1 MDIAEYAD
9 ALVSGEPSLRKSLL
23 VEASNKYGVAGI
35 VSAVASKYWIN
46 SVEAVRALGPIAG
59 LAQPK
64 RTVHTV
70 ALYYS
75 GLSIGGAERV
85 TAFLA
90 NLWAGMGYRVVLIT
104 DDDTSA
110 YEYEVNQIVERRIIP
125 SYCKANAENYENR
138 AKALADI
145 LSAEQVDALV
155 YGQWLGQTL
164 PWDMLLC
171 KMSGVS
177 FLIYTHGVMRC
188 MFDADCMRAELALAY
203 RYSDGVITL
212 SDVNTRFWQLF
223 NAHVWQTINPLTIE
237 PDSSKR
243 AALDS
248 YNIVWVGRLSLF
260 DKRPDEALRVMA
272 EVVKQCPDAHL
283 IMVGPFA
290 DDATEQQLRQ
300 LRDSLDLS
308 DAVSFVGAQDNVLPY
323 LQKASV
329 YLHTSLYEGYPI
341 ALAEAKNSGH
351 SKRSIRFAVSDFGS
365 RRERYPGGGKETESA
380 AASAICG
387 LWQNPEKM
395 KQLGDI
401 AFNSMVGMSNYD
413 FARLWRGIFDSLGS
427 STASSADD
435 DVMVDLMIDAR
446 IASSKS
452 YEERINSL
460 CSNQALLEQ
469 SLSSKSMEIQSVKES
484 TSFKVGLLIT
494 AIPRKIKAI
503 LNSLRR

>member
-138 AKALADI
+138 AKTLADI
-145 LSAEQVDALV
+145 LNAEQVDALV

-177 FLIYTHGVMRC
+177 FLIYTH
-188 MFDADCMRAELALAY
+188 
-203 RYSDGVITL
+203 GVITL

-329 YLHTSLYEGYPI
+329 YLHTSLYEGYPV
-341 ALAEAKNSGH
+341 ALAEAKTVGIPSVIYALPYLTLVQDESVIQVGQGN
-351 SKRSIRFAVSDFGS
+351 R
-365 RRERYPGGGKETESA
+365 SA

>member
-1 MDIAEYAD
+1 
-9 ALVSGEPSLRKSLL
+9 
-23 VEASNKYGVAGI
+23 
-35 VSAVASKYWIN
+35 
-46 SVEAVRALGPIAG
+46 
-59 LAQPK
+59 
-64 RTVHTV
+64 
-70 ALYYS
+70 
-75 GLSIGGAERV
+75 
-85 TAFLA
+85 
-90 NLWAGMGYRVVLIT
+90 
-104 DDDTSA
+104 
-110 YEYEVNQIVERRIIP
+110 
-125 SYCKANAENYENR
+125 
-138 AKALADI
+138 
-145 LSAEQVDALV
+145 
-155 YGQWLGQTL
+155 
-164 PWDMLLC
+164 
-171 KMSGVS
+171 
-177 FLIYTHGVMRC
+177 
-188 MFDADCMRAELALAY
+188 
-203 RYSDGVITL
+203 
-212 SDVNTRFWQLF
+212 
-223 NAHVWQTINPLTIE
+223 
-237 PDSSKR
+237 
-243 AALDS
+243 
-248 YNIVWVGRLSLF
+248 
-260 DKRPDEALRVMA
+260 MA

-329 YLHTSLYEGYPI
+329 YLHTSLYEGYPV
-341 ALAEAKNSGH
+341 ALAEAKTVGIPSV
-351 SKRSIRFAVSDFGS
+351 IYALPYLTLVQD
-365 RRERYPGGGKETESA
+365 ESVIQVRQGNRAA

-413 FARLWRGIFDSLGS
+413 FACLWRGIFDSLGS

>member
-23 VEASNKYGVAGI
+23 VEAADKYGVAGI

-59 LAQPK
+59 SGQSQ

-75 GLSIGGAERV
+75 RLSIGGAERV

-90 NLWAGMGYRVVLIT
+90 NLWTDMGYRVILIT
-104 DDDTSA
+104 DDDA
-110 YEYEVNQIVERRIIP
+110 GEYEYEVSRIVERRIIP
-125 SYCKANAENYENR
+125 SYCKANAENYNNR
-138 AKALADI
+138 AKALVNI
-145 LSAEQVDALV
+145 LSAERVDVLV

-188 MFDADCMRAELALAY
+188 MFDADCMRSELALTY
-203 RYSDGVITL
+203 RYADGVVTL
-212 SDVNTRFWQLF
+212 SDVNTRFWRLF
-223 NAHVWQTINPLTIE
+223 NTHVWQTVNPLTIE

-248 YNIVWVGRLSLF
+248 HTVVWIGRLSLF
-260 DKRPDEALRVMA
+260 DKRPDEALRIMA

-283 IMVGPFA
+283 VMVGPFA
-290 DDATEQQLRQ
+290 DDATEHQLRE

-323 LQKASV
+323 LQEASI
-329 YLHTSLYEGYPI
+329 YLHTSLYEGYPL
-341 ALAEAKNSGH
+341 ALAEAKTMGLPSVIYALPYLTLVQDESVIQVEQGN
-351 SKRSIRFAVSDFGS
+351 R
-365 RRERYPGGGKETESA
+365 SA
-380 AASAICG
+380 AAAAICD
-387 LWQNPEKM
+387 LWRNHEKM

-401 AFNSMVGMSNYD
+401 AFDNMVDMFNYD
-413 FARLWRGIFDSLGS
+413 FAHLWKGIFDSL
-427 STASSADD
+427 SSATALGTDD
-435 DVMVDLMIDAR
+435 DAMVDLMLDAR
-446 IASSKS
+446 IASSKY
-452 YEERINSL
+452 YEERISSL
-460 CSNQALLEQ
+460 YANQALLEQ
-469 SLSSKSMEIQSVKES
+469 SLSSKSTEVQFVRES

-503 LNSLRR
+503 LQALRK

>member
-1 MDIAEYAD
+1 LDIAEYAD

-145 LSAEQVDALV
+145 LNAEQVDALV

-177 FLIYTHGVMRC
+177 FLIYTH
-188 MFDADCMRAELALAY
+188 
-203 RYSDGVITL
+203 GVITL

-341 ALAEAKNSGH
+341 ALAEAKTVGIPSVLYALPYLTLVQDESVIQVGQGN
-351 SKRSIRFAVSDFGS
+351 R
-365 RRERYPGGGKETESA
+365 SA

>member
-145 LSAEQVDALV
+145 LNAEQVDALV

-188 MFDADCMRAELALAY
+188 MFDADRMRAELALTY

-341 ALAEAKNSGH
+341 ALAEAKTVGIPSVIYALPYLTLVQDESVIQVGQGN
-351 SKRSIRFAVSDFGS
+351 R
-365 RRERYPGGGKETESA
+365 SA

-460 CSNQALLEQ
+460 CSNQTLLEQ

-494 AIPRKIKAI
+494 AIPRKIKAF